1 MPKSQLK
8 KLVAELIAAANFN
21 RMNIEKLT
29 EKHWP
34 EVKAIYESGVATGN
48 ANFSH
53 QVPEWNEWDK
63 THVKNCRLVAIENG
77 IVLGWAALTDVSDMC
92 VFAGVAEVSVYIAE
106 GSRGKG
112 IGKKLLNEVVELSE
126 ENNFWTLE
134 SRIFTENLASIKIH
148 EENGFRIIGSRER
161 IGQLNGVWR
170 DTLLLERRSV
180 NVGI

>member
-1 MPKSQLK
+1 
-8 KLVAELIAAANFN
+8 
-21 RMNIEKLT
+21 MNIEKLT
-29 EKHWP
+29 ENHWP
-34 EVKAIYESGVATGN
+34 EVRVIYEKGVATGN

-53 QVPEWNEWDK
+53 NIPDWDAWDK
-63 THVKNCRLVAIENG
+63 AHVKSCRLVAIENG
-77 IVLGWAALTDVSDMC
+77 AVLGWAALTAISDHC

-106 GSRGKG
+106 GSRGRG
-112 IGKKLLNEVVELSE
+112 IGKKLLSELVKLSE

-134 SRIFTENLASIKIH
+134 ARIFTENLASIKIH

-180 NVGI
+180 KVGI

>member
-1 MPKSQLK
+1 
-8 KLVAELIAAANFN
+8 
-21 RMNIEKLT
+21 MNIEKLT
-29 EKHWP
+29 ENHWP
-34 EVKAIYESGVATGN
+34 EVRAIYESGVATGN

-53 QVPEWNEWDK
+53 NMPDWDAWNK
-63 THVKNCRLVAIENG
+63 THVKNCRLVATENG
-77 IVLGWAALTDVSDMC
+77 RVLGWAALTAISDHC
-92 VFAGVAEVSVYIAE
+92 VFAGVAEASVYIAE

-112 IGKKLLNEVVELSE
+112 IGKKLLSGLVKLSE

-134 SRIFTENLASIKIH
+134 ARIFTENLASIKIH

-180 NVGI
+180 KVGI

>member
-1 MPKSQLK
+1 
-8 KLVAELIAAANFN
+8 
-21 RMNIEKLT
+21 MNIERLT

-34 EVKAIYESGVATGN
+34 EVKAIYVDGIATGN

-53 QVPEWNEWDK
+53 NIPDWDAWDK
-63 THVKNCRLVAIENG
+63 THVKNCRLVAIEDG
-77 IVLGWAALTDVSDMC
+77 RALGWAALTAISDHC

-112 IGKKLLNEVVELSE
+112 IGKKLLSELVTLSE

-134 SRIFTENLASIKIH
+134 ARIFTENLASIKIH

-161 IGQLNGVWR
+161 IGQMNGVWR

>member
-1 MPKSQLK
+1 
-8 KLVAELIAAANFN
+8 
-21 RMNIEKLT
+21 MNIEKLS

-53 QVPEWNEWDK
+53 NIPDWSEWDK
-63 THVKNCRLVAIENG
+63 THVKNCRLVAIEDSG
-77 IVLGWAALTDVSDMC
+77 VLGWAALTAISDSC

-106 GSRGKG
+106 GSRSKG
-112 IGKKLLNEVVELSE
+112 IGKKLLSELVKLSE
-126 ENNFWTLE
+126 KNNLWTLE
-134 SRIFTENLASIKIH
+134 SRIFIENLASIKIH

-180 NVGI
+180 KVGI

>member
-1 MPKSQLK
+1 
-8 KLVAELIAAANFN
+8 
-21 RMNIEKLT
+21 MNIEKLS

-53 QVPEWNEWDK
+53 TIPDWDAWDK
-63 THVKNCRLVAIENG
+63 THVKNCRLVTTENG
-77 IVLGWAALTDVSDMC
+77 VVLGWAALTVISDHC
-92 VFAGVAEVSVYIAE
+92 VFAGVAEISVYIAE
-106 GSRGKG
+106 ASRGKG
-112 IGKKLLNEVVELSE
+112 VGKKLLSELVKLSE
-126 ENNFWTLE
+126 QNNFWTLE
-134 SRIFTENLASIKIH
+134 SRIFIENLASIKIH

-180 NVGI
+180 KVGI